1 MGLLERGAVY
11 GPLLI
16 LILIKLTYKA
26 WIAVAI
32 TCDLNRLRA
41 KHIVMSAGNIRKF
54 IIQRKVLFQPPLLQN
69 FSEQAKRFARI
80 YLISM
85 KGTDAPP

>member
-32 TCDLNRLRA
+32 TRVVNMRRT

-54 IIQRKVLFQPPLLQN
+54 IIQRKVLFQPSLLQN
-69 FSEQAKRFARI
+69 FFRNTRNVLPGFT
-80 YLISM
+80 LLL
-85 KGTDAPP
+85 